1 MAEDL
6 NSRYR
11 RILAK
16 HLTMNEQTWATL
28 QRHGVTEDTELRLD
42 FTYEAPDEA
51 SALKLQAVLKRE
63 TDYDV
68 AVKSSGAFLRKQ
80 WSVTGSTQPTAISQ
94 AILDQWV
101 DWMVTAGLHQ
111 NCEFD
116 GWGTQ
121 L

>member
-16 HLTMNEQTWATL
+16 QLTMNEQTWATL
-28 QRHGVTEDTELRLD
+28 QRQGVTEATELRLD
-42 FTYEAPDEA
+42 FTYEAADEP
-51 SALKLQAVLKRE
+51 SATQLQTVLTDE

-68 AVKSSGAFLRKQ
+68 TVKSSGGFLRKQ
-80 WSVTGSTQPTAISQ
+80 WTVTGSTQPTAISA

-101 DWMVTAGLHQ
+101 DWMITAGLHQ